1 MFNDDDDDEKSRLLL
16 CIDAIQSKDFEPIF
30 KT

>member
-1 MFNDDDDDEKSRLLL
+1 MFNDDDDDKSRLLL
-16 CIDAIQSKDFEPIF
+16 CIDAMQSKDFEPIF